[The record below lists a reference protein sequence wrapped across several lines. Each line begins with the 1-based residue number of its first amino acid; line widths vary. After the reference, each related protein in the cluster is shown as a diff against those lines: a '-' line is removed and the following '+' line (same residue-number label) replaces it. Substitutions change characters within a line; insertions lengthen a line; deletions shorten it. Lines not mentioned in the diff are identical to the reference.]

1 MTTIHEIPEIDI
13 RRKLAELEG
22 NDIKDPSDW
31 ETRRRVLDR
40 HKNGKQLTGLTLPWS
55 KTHSKVRLR
64 EGELSVWAGYNAH
77 NKSTLLS
84 QVATWAAREV
94 KVGIGSFEMELEDT
108 YNLMAQIGGG
118 THEPATRW
126 VNDFLNWCQ
135 GRVYVYDRLE
145 AVPAAQVL
153 SGIDYMAGHLGCKLI
168 VIDSLMMCR
177 GIVGDMDA
185 ERDFCHTLTGLAKH
199 YQVHIALAHHMR
211 KPQHGDESRI
221 PNKFDL
227 KGSGGIADL
236 AHSIFICWHNKALKK
251 LETKIADG
259 IPLSA
264 DEQSRYAKIKDSSE
278 QLIMVDKQRH
288 GSFEGGVALWQHKS
302 RQFTTSSRRDAVHLE
317 IPRMDESA

>member
-1 MTTIHEIPEIDI
+1 MTTIHEIPMTDV

-22 NDIKDPSDW
+22 NDIKDPTDW
-31 ETRRRVLDR
+31 VTRKRVLDR
-40 HKNGKQLTGLTLPWS
+40 HKHGKQLTGLKLPWG
-55 KTHSKVRLR
+55 KTHHKVRLR

-84 QVATWAAREV
+84 QIATWAAKDVR
-94 KVGIGSFEMELEDT
+94 VGIGSFEMELEDT
-108 YNLMAQIGGG
+108 YNLMAQIAGGVS
-118 THEPATRW
+118 EPATRW
-126 VNDFLNWCQ
+126 VNDFLTWCQ

-145 AVPAAQVL
+145 AVPADQVL
-153 SGIDYMAGHLGCKLI
+153 SGIDYMAGVLGCKLI

-199 YQVHIALAHHMR
+199 YHVHIALAHHMR
-211 KPQHGDESRI
+211 KPQHGDETRV

-251 LETKIADG
+251 LNGKMADNL
-259 IPLSA
+259 PLA
-264 DEQSRYAKIKDSSE
+264 AEEITRHNKIKDDPE

-288 GSFEGGVALWQHKS
+288 GDFEGGIALWQHKS
-302 RQFTTSSRRDAVHLE
+302 RQFTASIKRESVHIEL
-317 IPRMDESA
+317 PRMEEPA